1 MADNNNPSLESL
13 AATISETA
21 NALSAKLKE
30 SACPAPSFAEDGLVE
45 YPKLPELNGL
55 RFQLIDA
62 AADLY
67 RLALG
72 PTDNSMFA
80 PLHLNYD
87 ATVIDVLNHFDIWNA
102 VPVGGSASYSEIA
115 TKVSLPESLVRRV
128 LKYAITIR
136 YFARDPSDKD
146 RVVHTSLS
154 AVPAKQYLIRSWFRH
169 HFDEARVAGVHF
181 AESFEKFSAGKDKP
195 SEEPIESPFSLA
207 NVDKLKTPESFWDY
221 LNREA
226 EGKPKGWRA
235 TNFAES
241 MQAASSASAIR
252 AEDLLKI
259 GYDWAQLGDVTLV
272 DVGDSSGHDAVH
284 LARTFPSL
292 KKIVVQDLPEVQ
304 AAFDERLPEEL
315 KSRVSFEPHDF
326 FGPQNTPGDVYMLK
340 TILHDWPDKYAAKIL
355 ANLVPRLKSGSRIL
369 LVEAVGLPEGV
380 EPPFQMLGRTFAAA
394 DLHMLGVFNSLERNL
409 EDWKK
414 LLGDVDERL
423 EIGHVSEVPGA
434 LHNFIEI
441 KFRG

>member
-13 AATISETA
+13 AATVSETA

-115 TKVSLPESLVRRV
+115 TKVNLPESLVRRI

-169 HFDEARVAGVHF
+169 HFDEARVAGRGAHR
-181 AESFEKFSAGKDKP
+181 ESL
-195 SEEPIESPFSLA
+195 SLA

-252 AEDLLKI
+252 AEDLLNI

-272 DVGDSSGHDAVH
+272 DVGGSSGHDAVH
-284 LARTFPSL
+284 LARTFPNL

-304 AAFDERLPEEL
+304 TAFDERLPEEL

-369 LVEAVGLPEGV
+369 LVEAVGLLEGV

-409 EDWKK
+409 EDWKT

-423 EIGHVSEVPGA
+423 EIGHVSQVLGA

>member
-80 PLHLNYD
+80 PLH
-87 ATVIDVLNHFDIWNA
+87 
-102 VPVGGSASYSEIA
+102 VGSPTLHTKESDQLTRSSSIMTPPSSTEIA

-272 DVGDSSGHDAVH
+272 DVGGSSGHDAVH

>member
-1 MADNNNPSLESL
+1 M
-13 AATISETA
+13 
-21 NALSAKLKE
+21 
-30 SACPAPSFAEDGLVE
+30 
-45 YPKLPELNGL
+45 
-55 RFQLIDA
+55 
-62 AADLY
+62 
-67 RLALG
+67 
-72 PTDNSMFA
+72 
-80 PLHLNYD
+80 
-87 ATVIDVLNHFDIWNA
+87 
-102 VPVGGSASYSEIA
+102 GGSASYSEIA

-181 AESFEKFSAGKDKP
+181 AESFEMFSAGKDKP

-252 AEDLLKI
+252 ADDLLKV

-272 DVGDSSGHDAVH
+272 DVSNPNLFRDSIAANISKVGGSSGHDAVH
-284 LARTFPSL
+284 LARTFPNL

-304 AAFDERLPEEL
+304 VAFDGRLPEEL
-315 KSRVSFEPHDF
+315 KSRVIFEPHDF

-355 ANLVPRLKSGSRIL
+355 ANLVPQLKSGSRIL

-414 LLGDVDERL
+414 LLGGVDERL